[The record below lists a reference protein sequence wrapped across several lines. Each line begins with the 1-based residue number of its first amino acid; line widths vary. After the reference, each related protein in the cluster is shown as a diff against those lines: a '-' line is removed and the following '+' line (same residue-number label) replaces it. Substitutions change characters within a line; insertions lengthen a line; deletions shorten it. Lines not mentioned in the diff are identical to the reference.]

1 MRTEEALMTHKPGMH
16 QLAEKKGVD
25 FDAIIIKMVQAKPR
39 AAFPMMGW
47 GKKCFIEAT
56 LKKKETKVVVEIF
69 SEITFGA
76 SPTNPDIG
84 YTKDEASLF
93 QGVCVTDFEK
103 KSDTDGYHPS
113 QGEVM
118 EYVEFANRYLVDSV
132 TRATLDRVMDD
143 MTDLLIVSEQM
154 IDGINNAWGN
164 RDPGERELF
173 SVKYN

>member
-1 MRTEEALMTHKPGMH
+1 MTNKPGMH
-16 QLAEKKGVD
+16 QIAEKKSVD
-25 FDAIIIKMVQAKPR
+25 FDAIIAKMVQAKPR

-69 SEITFGA
+69 SEVTFGS

-84 YTKDEASLF
+84 YTKDEANVF
-93 QGVCVTDFEK
+93 QGVCVTDYEK
-103 KSDTDGYHPS
+103 KQDTVDEYHPS

-118 EYVEFANRYLVDSV
+118 EYADFADRYIIESTTRV
-132 TRATLDRVMDD
+132 TLERVMDD
-143 MTDLLIVSEQM
+143 MADLLMVNEQM
-154 IDGINNAWGN
+154 LDRINNAWGN